1 MVLDALTQENSELYE
16 LWQDS
21 DDCGEWVCNLNELKE
36 RLNNAF

>member
-1 MVLDALTQENSELYE
+1 MALDALTQENSELYE

-21 DDCGEWVCNLNELKE
+21 EDCGEWVRNLNELKE